1 MTIVQNV
8 DPKTA
13 ADWIEA
19 GDAILI
25 DVREAGEH
33 AAERIANAEL
43 IPLSAFRIDAVP
55 QDKRVVVHCA
65 GGKRAAQAV
74 GFLQISGHKDVHNMV
89 GGIMGWKKA
98 GLATVA

>member
-1 MTIVQNV
+1 MHNINQI

-13 ADWIEA
+13 SDWVDTGEA
-19 GDAILI
+19 VLI
-25 DVREAGEH
+25 DVREPGEQ

-55 QDKRVVVHCA
+55 TNKRIVIYCA
-65 GGKRAAQAV
+65 GGMRSAQAV
-74 GFLQISGHKDVHNMV
+74 GFLQINGHKDVHNMA
-89 GGIMGWKKA
+89 GGIMGWKRA